1 MYISRDL
8 EQWQQVL
15 NFLRQG
21 FAAGKEQDIL
31 MMLLTPD
38 ERDSLGLRLQIVKQL
53 LDKKLSQRE
62 IQQNLNTSV
71 ATITRGSN
79 LIKSIDPDFLQWVKT
94 QLNVEN

>member
-8 EQWQQVL
+8 DRWQEL
-15 NFLRQG
+15 ITFLRQG
-21 FAAGKEQDIL
+21 FASGKEQEVL

-53 LDKKLSQRE
+53 LEKKSSQRE

-79 LIKSIDPDFLQWVKT
+79 LIKSIEPDFLQWVKA
-94 QLNVEN
+94 QLDVQN

>member
-8 EQWQQVL
+8 EQWQQL
-15 NFLRQG
+15 LKFLKQG
-21 FAAGKEQDIL
+21 FAEGKEQEIL

-79 LIKSIDPDFLQWVKT
+79 LIKSIDPTFLQWVKT
-94 QLNVEN
+94 HLDVEN

>member
-15 NFLRQG
+15 DFLKNG
-21 FAAGKEQDIL
+21 FAEGKEQEML

-38 ERDSLGLRLQIVKQL
+38 ERDSLGLRLQIIKQL
-53 LDKKLSQRE
+53 LEKKLSQRE

-79 LIKSIDPDFLQWVKT
+79 LIKSIDSDFLQWVKT
-94 QLNVEN
+94 QLNVKD

>member
-15 NFLRQG
+15 DFLKNG
-21 FAAGKEQDIL
+21 FTEGKEQEML

-38 ERDSLGLRLQIVKQL
+38 ERDSLGLRLQIIKQL
-53 LDKKLSQRE
+53 LEKKLSQRE

-79 LIKSIDPDFLQWVKT
+79 LIKSIDSDFLQWVKT
-94 QLNVEN
+94 QLNVKD